1 VIPDAIAI
9 LIAGYIALS
18 SRFGGSRVNITDTGI
33 FDLTYL
39 SLVVMAG
46 ALWFLV
52 LLLSGNYRFRHEILI
67 VTDPKSII
75 GLSFRYFLIL
85 GFVSFIL
92 KASFSRSVFLI
103 LLFSGLLSI
112 GIVRLFMQTLVI
124 KPKLRKGKLYSNLVV
139 IGSSEAD
146 LAKYCEWV
154 KQNRELGFKIKVQ
167 IVCSEITLSWLENF
181 DKELGSANASEILIL
196 PGLESDPSFS
206 KFIHYL
212 EDLNTHVDWIPLDS
226 GNLGYWLS
234 PQAQDG
240 LPFLT
245 FSEAGI
251 NSMQSIAKRA
261 FDILFSSLVL
271 VVISP
276 ILLLISLITVITSG
290 FPIMYI
296 SNRIGKDGVSFKFL
310 KFRTMVK
317 GADAMVGE
325 VENVHGSDHVL
336 FKNKHDP
343 RVTPFGRIMRKYSLD
358 ELPQFWN
365 VLMGQMSVVGPRPAL
380 DREVQVYNSLYE
392 RRLKAKPGITG
403 PWQISGRSDLDLQ
416 TSISLDLNYLTNW
429 SFTNDIAI
437 IIATV
442 GAVLKGRGA
451 Y

>member
-1 VIPDAIAI
+1 
-9 LIAGYIALS
+9 
-18 SRFGGSRVNITDTGI
+18 
-33 FDLTYL
+33 
-39 SLVVMAG
+39 
-46 ALWFLV
+46 
-52 LLLSGNYRFRHEILI
+52 
-67 VTDPKSII
+67 
-75 GLSFRYFLIL
+75 
-85 GFVSFIL
+85 
-92 KASFSRSVFLI
+92 
-103 LLFSGLLSI
+103 
-112 GIVRLFMQTLVI
+112 
-124 KPKLRKGKLYSNLVV
+124 
-139 IGSSEAD
+139 
-146 LAKYCEWV
+146 
-154 KQNRELGFKIKVQ
+154 
-167 IVCSEITLSWLENF
+167 
-181 DKELGSANASEILIL
+181 LIL

-212 EDLNTHVDWIPLDS
+212 EDLNTHVNWIPLDS
-226 GNLGYWLS
+226 GNLGYWLCL
-234 PQAQDG
+234 QAQDG